1 MSVAPRWVENTNV
14 TLDRK
19 LPTVCIVGRTNVG
32 KSTLFNALAGRR
44 QAVIKDQPGVTRDRC
59 YEVVTRFDTPFTLV
73 DTGALVG
80 EEDISLHRAVRA
92 QSELAMRKSDLVIVV
107 FDGLHG
113 LHPLDSTVVDVV
125 RAIEKPTIFVA
136 NKCEKPS
143 AALNAAELYGL
154 GIDEILPISAAHRR
168 GIRELVARIE
178 QVIGSVEIDDLLVH
192 ADAVE
197 ALEAAEQGDAGQSES
212 AYSSPETTSFDPE
225 ESEASASV
233 GVGASLNEGSPDV
246 AINISIIGKPNVG
259 KSTFVNTLLGEERMI
274 TSPIAGTTR
283 DSIKSELV
291 RSGQR
296 FEIVDTAGLRK
307 KAGVEDNTVERY
319 SNIRTL
325 RSLVQSDVA
334 VFLLDAAEG
343 VPTEQDARIVGLAHE
358 KGKSLVIV
366 VNKWDLIEKD
376 ARTAEAYRTAVRSV
390 FKFAAYAPVIFV
402 SARTGQRCLSVLD
415 EVVRVHRAS
424 RVRLSTAV
432 VNKVFTDAFA
442 AKPPPVYRG
451 VPIKLL
457 YATQVATKP
466 PTFAVFV
473 NHPDRLRFSY
483 ERYLKNAVRRA
494 FSFEG
499 NDVRILLR
507 RRSRITNQRRR

>member
-1 MSVAPRWVENTNV
+1 MTQNKS
-14 TLDRK
+14 
-19 LPTVCIVGRTNVG
+19 LPTICIVGRTNVG

-44 QAVIKDQPGVTRDRC
+44 KAVIKDQPGVTRDRY
-59 YEVVTRFDTPFTLV
+59 YEVVTRFDIPFTLV

-80 EEDISLHRAVRA
+80 EEDIALHESVRA
-92 QSELAMRKSDLVIVV
+92 QSELAMRQSDVVIVV

-113 LHPLDSTVVDVV
+113 LHPLDADVV
-125 RAIEKPTIFVA
+125 ELARQIGKPTIFVA

-143 AALNAAELYGL
+143 AALNATELYGL
-154 GIDEILPISAAHRR
+154 GVDEIIPISAAHRR
-168 GIRELVARIE
+168 GIRDLMAKVEEIIGTLDIDGSFVRESKGDFTEEGDLKTLESGNEE
-178 QVIGSVEIDDLLVH
+178 QDL
-192 ADAVE
+192 D
-197 ALEAAEQGDAGQSES
+197 ALEQEEIATA
-212 AYSSPETTSFDPE
+212 PEDDSDR
-225 ESEASASV
+225 S
-233 GVGASLNEGSPDV
+233 
-246 AINISIIGKPNVG
+246 INISIIGKPNVG

-283 DSIKSELV
+283 DSIKSDLG
-291 RSGQR
+291 RNGRR
-296 FEIVDTAGLRK
+296 FAIVDTAGLRK
-307 KAGVEDNTVERY
+307 KAGVKDNTVERF

-376 ARTAEAYRTAVRSV
+376 SRTAEAYRHAVRSV

-402 SARTGQRCLSVLD
+402 SALTGQRCLSVLD
-415 EVVRVHRAS
+415 EVVKVYEAS
-424 RVRLSTAV
+424 KVRLSTAE
-432 VNKVFTDAFA
+432 VNKIFTDAFTS
-442 AKPPPVYRG
+442 KPPPVYRG

-473 NHPDRLRFSY
+473 NHPDRLRFNY
-483 ERYLKNAVRRA
+483 ERYLKNTLRKLYP
-494 FSFEG
+494 FEG
-499 NDVRILLR
+499 NDVRILFR
-507 RRSRITNQRRR
+507 RRSRITNDRRRAA